1 MWCSVEA
8 LFVCDVP
15 DEPPEEVLYER
26 RIFLIKT
33 EDEQHV
39 QDKAQQVAL
48 SFEVSYKNYEDND
61 VQWKF
66 VKILEIQELYEEE
79 LYDGVEVFSRLQF
92 GAESLDD

>member
-1 MWCSVEA
+1 MWYSVEA

-15 DEPPEEVLYER
+15 NTPPEEVLYDR
-26 RIFLIKT
+26 TIFLIKT

-39 QDKAQQVAL
+39 QEKAQHTAL
-48 SFEVSYKNYEDND
+48 SFEVSYKNYEGNE

-66 VKILEIQELYEEE
+66 VKILQVQDLCEEE